1 MPDVHL
7 ERNLGLLVIAT
18 EVTFPYEQP
27 EHEASFERIDRR
39 SPDGMFHVLHIR
51 ETGPRFLLFHRYVK
65 RGTLMTYDT
74 IAKRCDIHLT
84 TSWLLPSLRPASM
97 R

>member
-18 EVTFPYEQP
+18 EVTFPDEQP

-39 SPDGMFHVLHIR
+39 SPDGCSTFYIS
-51 ETGPRFLLFHRYVK
+51 VK
-65 RGTLMTYDT
+65 QDHGSCCFTDT
-74 IAKRCDIHLT
+74 
-84 TSWLLPSLRPASM
+84 
-97 R
+97 